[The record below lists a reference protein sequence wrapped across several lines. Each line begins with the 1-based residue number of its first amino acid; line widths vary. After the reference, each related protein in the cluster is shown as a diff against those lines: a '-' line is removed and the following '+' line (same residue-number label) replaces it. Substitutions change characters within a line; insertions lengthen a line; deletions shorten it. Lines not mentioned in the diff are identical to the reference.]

1 MCVLGIKKIFE
12 VTNLEIKI
20 ISPTSPLKVENNQL
34 SSLHTE
40 CLFGENISVL
50 EKMDEWS
57 YCKCD
62 LDGYVGWVQNKDIGF
77 LPETTHIVSQVCSLV
92 FEKPD
97 IKSRLIFN
105 IYLNSKVTVLTNKNN
120 WAEIALD
127 QNKTGFM
134 PANHLNSIKNI
145 TMDWINTAKNFKN
158 TPYLWGGKTYL
169 GIDCSGLVQISL
181 MTSGIFIPRDSFDQL
196 LFNSKEFK
204 AAKYI
209 SKGCLVFWKGHVA
222 IATSSETILHSN
234 SFKMSVIEESITDVL
249 NRLSKEEGKIIGIK
263 QVLSP
268 SN

>member
-1 MCVLGIKKIFE
+1 MLGIKKIFK
-12 VTNLEIKI
+12 VTSLKTKI
-20 ISPTSPLKVENNQL
+20 ISPTSPLKEANSQL
-34 SSLHTE
+34 SLLKTE
-40 CLFGENISVL
+40 CLFGENISIL

-57 YCKCD
+57 YCKCE
-62 LDGYVGWVQNKDIGF
+62 LDDYVGWVQNKDIGF
-77 LPETTHIVSQVCSLV
+77 LPETTHLVSQVCSLV
-92 FEKPD
+92 FDKPD
-97 IKSRLIFN
+97 IKSHLIFN

-127 QNKTGFM
+127 QNRTGFI
-134 PANHLNSIKNI
+134 PANHLNSLENI

-204 AAKYI
+204 TVGYI

-234 SFKMSVIEESITDVL
+234 SSKMLVIEENITDVI
-249 NRLSKEEGKIIGIK
+249 NRFSKEEGKITGIK
-263 QVLSP
+263 QVLTTG
-268 SN
+268 N